1 MFALSQASDQDLQV
15 VILLLELHVH
25 LNLLLR
31 VVVRHQLVVLCSQR
45 QQLVGRFGKLLFC
58 DQLALLALL
67 ELGLEFFPL
76 CVSTSCVNRER

>member
-1 MFALSQASDQDLQV
+1 MPVCPLAQRRAYRAHSLLSAMFALSQASDQDLQV

-45 QQLVGRFGKLLFC
+45 QQLV
-58 DQLALLALL
+58 
-67 ELGLEFFPL
+67 
-76 CVSTSCVNRER
+76 